1 MGFVLI
7 LFATSWAV
15 PPQYHEFFTM
25 KTCQEALASVKQES
39 KGNLTGVCVAK

>member
-7 LFATSWAV
+7 LFATSWSV

-25 KTCQEALASVKQES
+25 KTCQEALVAVKTES
-39 KGNLTGVCVAK
+39 KGAITGVCTPK